1 MRDFRD
7 AKAMAQTLRE
17 ALTVKSVALTQ
28 AESLELVAKS
38 FGLHD
43 WNVLAARIAAE
54 RQPRTAEPVASV
66 PADRADASGGR
77 REIVLPAKVLDG
89 YVGVYQLNDSSIFTI
104 IRDGNQLTSRI
115 TGQRSVPLYAESETT
130 FFAKIVNAQISLVV
144 DARGQA
150 ESLILHQNG
159 RNIPMPRIDA
169 ATAQEINDRIAAK
182 LTSRSASPGTEAALR
197 RLVDG
202 LVSGKPNYDDM
213 GADLAQA
220 TREQLPDLL
229 RDVGQLGAVLAIEFL
244 GVGSRGEDVYRV
256 RQEGG
261 ETHWRIALDSGAKI
275 SMAWVSPGL

>member
-17 ALTVKSVALTQ
+17 ALTAKSVALTQ
-28 AESLELVAKS
+28 AESLELVAKI

-54 RQPRTAEPVASV
+54 RQSRAAEPVASV

-104 IRDGNQLTSRI
+104 IRGGNQLVSRL

-130 FFAKIVNAQISLVV
+130 FFAKIVNAQVSFVV
-144 DARGQA
+144 DARGRA

-169 ATAQEINDRIAAK
+169 ATAQAINDRIAAK
-182 LTSRSASPGTEAALR
+182 LKSRSASVGTEAALR

-229 RDVGQLGAVLAIEFL
+229 RDVGQLGTILAIEFL